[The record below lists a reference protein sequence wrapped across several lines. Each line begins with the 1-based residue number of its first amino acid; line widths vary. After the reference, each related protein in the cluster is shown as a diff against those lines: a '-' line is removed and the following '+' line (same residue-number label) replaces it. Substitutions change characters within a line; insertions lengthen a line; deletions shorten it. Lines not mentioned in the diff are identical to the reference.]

1 MANKKSK
8 IIKSFTEKTISIS
21 KNGKWKQVVRH
32 TVVKGVKNRKGE
44 PCVFSQ
50 TLHLKNKS
58 DDK

>member
-1 MANKKSK
+1 MTNKDYKE
-8 IIKSFTEKTISIS
+8 FTISTS
-21 KNGKWKQVVRH
+21 KNGKMKQVVRH

>member
-44 PCVFSQ
+44 KFKTSQ
-50 TLHLKNKS
+50 TLHLKNE
-58 DDK
+58 